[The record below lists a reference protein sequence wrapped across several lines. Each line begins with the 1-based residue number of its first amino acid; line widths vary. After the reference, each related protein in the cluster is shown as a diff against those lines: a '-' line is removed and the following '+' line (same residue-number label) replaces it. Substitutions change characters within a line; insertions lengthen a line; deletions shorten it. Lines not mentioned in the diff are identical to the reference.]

1 MLFLTLLTLRQCPPR
16 PLAWRMEH
24 YWWLT
29 FILGLGLQGL
39 STAVR
44 CRGHGHLLRGGPGHL
59 ISVPLT
65 PRCHHNTAPFQV
77 WVTTYLKS
85 KSDFEFSVYLSGFLL
100 GFILVI
106 PYISLVL
113 GCFYELKKIYPAL
126 LVVFH
131 EKVCLNDL
139 ACHYTNKNSYKVVFK
154 FWFRPK
160 QVFTKFSPE
169 EEKRVVRLSSLH
181 KSPIFIYLFQY
192 GNIGYE
198 QSWEWIWEKQFK

>member
-1 MLFLTLLTLRQCPPR
+1 MAHFHLGAQPSGSQHSGALQGARASPQGWPRASYFCPP
-16 PLAWRMEH
+16 
-24 YWWLT
+24 
-29 FILGLGLQGL
+29 
-39 STAVR
+39 
-44 CRGHGHLLRGGPGHL
+44 
-59 ISVPLT
+59 T

-85 KSDFEFSVYLSGFLL
+85 KSDCEFSVYLSGFLL

-154 FWFRPK
+154 FWFRLK
-160 QVFTKFSPE
+160 QVFTKFRPE

-198 QSWEWIWEKQFK
+198 QSWEWI